1 MEAPAPV
8 RRSVPRALR
17 RAWLAGLVL
26 LVVGIVLPGTL
37 LAVPGLVVLA
47 SAAGVTAARDD
58 TPRGWYALALAV
70 PALPL
75 VVGAAVIAWLALRG
89 ADLLVAALLVGY
101 GGPVLLGFWTVFAIA
116 AVVELVGG
124 RRRRFVAAG
133 PAWKNDPTPPSYPES
148 SP

>member
-1 MEAPAPV
+1 M
-8 RRSVPRALR
+8 PRALR

-26 LVVGIVLPGTL
+26 LAMGVVLPGTL
-37 LAVPGLVVLA
+37 LSLPGLVVLA
-47 SAAGVTAARDD
+47 AAAGVTAARDD
-58 TPRGWYALALAV
+58 TPRGWHALAMAV

-75 VVGAAVIAWLALRG
+75 VVGSAVIAWLALRG
-89 ADLLVAALLVGY
+89 ADMLVAALLVGY
-101 GGPVLLGFWTVFAIA
+101 GGPVLVGFWTVFGIA
-116 AVVELVGG
+116 AVVELVRG

>member
-26 LVVGIVLPGTL
+26 LAVGVVLPGTL
-37 LAVPGLVVLA
+37 LSGPGLVVLA
-47 SAAGVTAARDD
+47 AAAGVTAVRDD

-70 PALPL
+70 PALPV
-75 VVGAAVIAWLALRG
+75 VVGSAVIAWTAWRDAGLQLAL
-89 ADLLVAALLVGY
+89 ALVAY
-101 GGPVLLGFWTVFAIA
+101 GGPVLIGFWAVFAVA
-116 AVVELVGG
+116 AAVELVRG

-133 PAWKNDPTPPSYPES
+133 PAWKNDPTPPSYS
-148 SP
+148 